1 MARPFSATDAKRI
14 IERHQNIIEKLNN
27 AVSSVEKYRTKAK
40 EASDA
45 LVAQEVLKVLAD
57 IPIEEI
63 NRDKRGIRVKALRD
77 YGYRTIADI
86 STASVYSI
94 ASVHGISEDAAY
106 SIKSIVNDIVS
117 KARQG
122 VKIRLSTDNRSKEA
136 TALVLALSQYRRSQK
151 VADECRQL
159 LNKNKQTIAYAL
171 EDLNSS
177 AGTLKWLLSSKTKK
191 QKAVEAYNSLIG
203 LIDGDYGSEAE
214 TQISNA
220 DVIDRSSNSDAWQDF
235 ATNSV
240 RFFND
245 LEDINPGVLGNENLT
260 DQAQAIYQQ
269 HFVTKANP
277 DWPLGHLSDLINVKY
292 GKDHKKLADGAY
304 PVYGSGGI
312 MRYVEHPL
320 YEKES
325 VLIPRKGT
333 LNNVMYVNQPFWS
346 VDTMFYTEMKQANV
360 AKFVYH
366 YVKSKDLASMNAGS
380 AVPSMTTAILNA
392 MELRIPSE
400 EALFQFENSVA
411 PMYEM
416 IKKNE
421 DQSRKLAQLRDV
433 LLSKLMSGEIDV
445 SNLDL

>member
-1 MARPFSATDAKRI
+1 MTSYLFNAVLGDICSRLSSGKGISAKLIDDVGKFPVYGGNGLRGYTAQSNFFGECAIIGRQGAFCGNVRYFSGEAYMTEHAIVVCANKDNNTRYLAYLLGIMKLGRLSGQSAQPGLSVKTLAQQDVDMPPLEQQRKVAKILAT
-14 IERHQNIIEKLNN
+14 IEKKIELNN
-27 AVSSVEKYRTKAK
+27 
-40 EASDA
+40 
-45 LVAQEVLKVLAD
+45 
-57 IPIEEI
+57 
-63 NRDKRGIRVKALRD
+63 
-77 YGYRTIADI
+77 
-86 STASVYSI
+86 
-94 ASVHGISEDAAY
+94 
-106 SIKSIVNDIVS
+106 
-117 KARQG
+117 
-122 VKIRLSTDNRSKEA
+122 KI
-136 TALVLALSQYRRSQK
+136 
-151 VADECRQL
+151 
-159 LNKNKQTIAYAL
+159 
-171 EDLNSS
+171 
-177 AGTLKWLLSSKTKK
+177 
-191 QKAVEAYNSLIG
+191 
-203 LIDGDYGSEAE
+203 
-214 TQISNA
+214 
-220 DVIDRSSNSDAWQDF
+220 
-235 ATNSV
+235 
-240 RFFND
+240 
-245 LEDINPGVLGNENLT
+245 NENLT